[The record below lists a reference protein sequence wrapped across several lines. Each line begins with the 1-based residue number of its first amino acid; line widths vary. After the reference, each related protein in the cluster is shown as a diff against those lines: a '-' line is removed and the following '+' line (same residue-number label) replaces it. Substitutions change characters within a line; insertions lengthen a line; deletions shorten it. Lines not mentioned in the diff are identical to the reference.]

1 MILQV
6 YSNMKMLFC
15 LLNLSIGIKLNQKI
29 TKFEKTDQNT
39 FLKTVLITK
48 ENGLEVNVMDV
59 EFKNGIQDK
68 FMRVNGKMIKL
79 KDTVE

>member
-1 MILQV
+1 
-6 YSNMKMLFC
+6 MKMLFC
-15 LLNLSIGIKLNQKI
+15 LLNLSIRIKLNQKI

-68 FMRVNGKMIKL
+68 FMRDNGKMIKL
-79 KDTVE
+79 KDMVE

>member
-1 MILQV
+1 MIVQV
-6 YSNMKMLFC
+6 CSNMKMLSY
-15 LLNLSIGIKLNQKI
+15 LLRLSIGTKSNQKI
-29 TKFEKTDQNT
+29 TKFEKTDQST
-39 FLKTVLITK
+39 FSKTVLITK

-68 FMRVNGKMIKL
+68 FTRVNGKMIKL